1 MLVQLNVI
9 FRVVQV
15 IRANNIVFLD
25 IKSYTVVE
33 RYRRFE
39 KKKSLYPESE
49 SRNFRPKI
57 ERFPR
62 QHGVAPQ
69 QTVWLKNKYVEIVKQ
84 LVSHSSSLSYYLKS
98 SLYRNQ
104 GKSQVTA
111 FNTFPKPV
119 GSPTG
124 ISKI

>member
-1 MLVQLNVI
+1 MKAEISAQ
-9 FRVVQV
+9 
-15 IRANNIVFLD
+15 
-25 IKSYTVVE
+25 
-33 RYRRFE
+33 
-39 KKKSLYPESE
+39 
-49 SRNFRPKI
+49 KI